1 MAPVLT
7 AGAPAGFVLLIDDFT
22 EEHAAQSR
30 RDRTLL
36 ELTEAGRASVASMQ
50 AALDMLE
57 LPDLEAAE
65 RDRFLAVVRDEAAR
79 LGERL
84 AAAAQQELAAR
95 WPLQEMHGADLVA
108 AARRRIEAETGQ
120 PVAADPDPALWLRVD
135 SFGLIQALAY
145 LAGRL
150 AATLGRPA
158 LGLRLTRA
166 GARARLDLSW
176 SGEAAPEA
184 AAWQTA
190 PIQAGGLTVRDVAE
204 RHGGEVWLERSD
216 GPCFRFLLPL
226 AGEPEAVAAASRPE
240 FYDFDLF
247 AASEASRDLDGRPLA
262 QLAYTVFDTETTGLD
277 PAEDEIIQIGAA
289 RIVNGRLLRGECFD
303 QLVDPGRSIP
313 EAGISIHGIRPE
325 MVRGAPGIAAAL
337 PAFHAFA
344 RDTVLVGHNVAFDLR
359 FMALKEA
366 ATGLRFDHPVLD
378 TLLLS
383 SVVHPDEEAHALE
396 AIAGRLG
403 LAVTRRH
410 SALGDALT
418 TAEVFLKLVPLLAQR
433 GVVTLGEARKAAAS
447 SYYARLRY

>member
-1 MAPVLT
+1 
-7 AGAPAGFVLLIDDFT
+7 
-22 EEHAAQSR
+22 
-30 RDRTLL
+30 
-36 ELTEAGRASVASMQ
+36 
-50 AALDMLE
+50 
-57 LPDLEAAE
+57 
-65 RDRFLAVVRDEAAR
+65 
-79 LGERL
+79 
-84 AAAAQQELAAR
+84 
-95 WPLQEMHGADLVA
+95 MHGADLVA

-145 LAGRL
+145 LAGQL
-150 AATLGRPA
+150 AAALDRPA
-158 LGLRLTRA
+158 LGLRLTAA
-166 GARARLDLSW
+166 GARGQLDLSW
-176 SGEAAPEA
+176 SGEAAPEAA

-190 PIQAGGLTVRDVAE
+190 PIQAGGLTVRGMAE
-204 RHGGEVWLERSD
+204 RHGGEVWLERR

-359 FMALKEA
+359 FMALKQA
-366 ATGLRFDHPVLD
+366 VTGVRFDHPVLD

-396 AIAGRLG
+396 AITARLG
-403 LAVTRRH
+403 LTVTRRH

-418 TAEVFLKLVPLLAQR
+418 TAEVFLRLVPLLAQR
-433 GVVTLGEARKAAAS
+433 GIVTLGEARKAAAS